1 MAIIDCFDKRTGIT
15 YVYDS
20 KSYRDKETGK
30 PRAKRRLIGKRDST
44 GAIVPTRRKASKT
57 TNSDIGSENETT
69 SSPDSSRLVAA
80 LIEKNTEI
88 DVLKKRVS
96 SLEKKL
102 STLATVLDKAN
113 GIIKQT

>member
-1 MAIIDCFDKRTGIT
+1 MAIVDCFDKRTGTT

-44 GAIVPTRRKASKT
+44 GAIVPTRRKR
-57 TNSDIGSENETT
+57 NNTT
-69 SSPDSSRLVAA
+69 SSDNGSDYRTTSSSDSSQLVAA
-80 LIEKNTEI
+80 LIEKNAEI

-113 GIIKQT
+113 SIMNQT

>member
-1 MAIIDCFDKRTGIT
+1 MAIVDCFDKRTGTT

-20 KSYRDKETGK
+20 KSYRDKET
-30 PRAKRRLIGKRDST
+30 AKRRLIGKRDST
-44 GAIVPTRRKASKT
+44 GAIVPTRRKR
-57 TNSDIGSENETT
+57 NNTT
-69 SSPDSSRLVAA
+69 SSDNGSDYRTTSSSDSSQLVAA
-80 LIEKNTEI
+80 LIEKNAEI

-113 GIIKQT
+113 SIMNQT